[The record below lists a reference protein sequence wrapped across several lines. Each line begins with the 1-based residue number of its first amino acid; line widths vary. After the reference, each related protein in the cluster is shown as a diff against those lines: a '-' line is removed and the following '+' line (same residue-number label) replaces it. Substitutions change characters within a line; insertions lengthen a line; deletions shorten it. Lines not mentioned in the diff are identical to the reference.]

1 MQSRIQKH
9 THTHTKGKQMRDMAI
24 SLLGTAT
31 MMPLIIPH
39 IIGWA
44 ATKELIMTV
53 VARFIAYW
61 STVNE
66 DASDW

>member
-1 MQSRIQKH
+1 
-9 THTHTKGKQMRDMAI
+9 MRDMAI

-44 ATKELIMTV
+44 ATKELIVTV